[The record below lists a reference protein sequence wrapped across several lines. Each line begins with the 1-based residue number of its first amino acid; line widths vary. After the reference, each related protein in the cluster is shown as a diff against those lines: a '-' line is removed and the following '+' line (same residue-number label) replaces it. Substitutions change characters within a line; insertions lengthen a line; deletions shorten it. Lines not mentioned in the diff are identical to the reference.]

1 MEKSDCPF
9 SDPNVTLFTV
19 NTSWSLSHRNSE
31 GLGLWEGHG
40 AYSEVRIKTQIQPAW
55 L

>member
-1 MEKSDCPF
+1 MKMEKSDRPF

-19 NTSWSLSHRNSE
+19 NTSWSLSIPPELR
-31 GLGLWEGHG
+31 GLRSWS
-40 AYSEVRIKTQIQPAW
+40 YSEVRIKTQIQPAW